1 MLYYYKAWFLLR
13 LGETGAATV
22 VAKVAE
28 SQSPDYCFPNTLEA
42 ILALQAVIGLIE
54 AVFVL
59 WIACIIITAFSATSW
74 GQQACDAIGNSVFLS
89 LIYDNNAIQM
99 FLNNLNLL
107 A

>member
-1 MLYYYKAWFLLR
+1 MLNK
-13 LGETGAATV
+13 GGG
-22 VAKVAE
+22 
-28 SQSPDYCFPNTLEA
+28 
-42 ILALQAVIGLIE
+42 AVIGLIE

-74 GQQACDAIGNSVFLS
+74 GQQACDANSVFLS